1 MIFANATLGPGLFLE
16 DRRDREMPRLLTPLN
31 HRLKKQSFLGGSD
44 LSVADVAVGAYLYY
58 AQLILSLDFS
68 VYPAITTYLNRLSE
82 RPAFLNTVGNRQ

>member
-1 MIFANATLGPGLFLE
+1 M
-16 DRRDREMPRLLTPLN
+16 
-31 HRLKKQSFLGGSD
+31 GSD